1 MCDVYMALFQ
11 DTLGRL
17 LDSGVPE
24 QRPLVTEISRRNRSF
39 PSVLAKAVAALAK
52 DGDNVLASAAV
63 FAAHPSLLEE
73 AGAGRLFE
81 ATGSSEILS
90 KVGRILHLKETLFPP
105 LLTSFVV

>member
-1 MCDVYMALFQ
+1 MVVFQ

-24 QRPLVTEISRRNRSF
+24 QRPLVTEISRRNRAF

-52 DGDNVLASAAV
+52 DGDDALASAAV
-63 FAAHPSLLEE
+63 LAAHPSLLEE

-81 ATGSSEILS
+81 ATGSSEMLS
-90 KVGRILHLKETLFPP
+90 KVARMLDLTETLFSSS